1 MGNSSSNL
9 DKLNKAANQN
19 VSSDMAYK
27 AIKHFNNFN
36 KEIPEN
42 EIDKQTEKKLDLE
55 FSINSTESS
64 IRTTKENIAE
74 LTSKLT
80 FQQEQLKNLEDKLV
94 NVKNQLE
101 IFNSSR
107 GGTKKKTLNK
117 NNRKTRTLCK
127 KKNNIQ

>member
-19 VSSDMAYK
+19 VSSATAHK
-27 AIKHFNNFN
+27 AITHFN
-36 KEIPEN
+36 KVYEIPEN
-42 EIDKQTEKKLDLE
+42 EIDEQTEKKRGLE
-55 FSINSTESS
+55 FTIDSTGTS
-64 IRTTKENIAE
+64 IRITKENIAE
-74 LTSKLT
+74 LTGKLT
-80 FQQEQLKNLEDKLV
+80 FQQEQLKKLEDKLA

>member
-9 DKLNKAANQN
+9 DKLTKASNQN
-19 VSSDMAYK
+19 VSSDMAHK
-27 AIKHFNNFN
+27 AITHFNEVH
-36 KEIPEN
+36 KE
-42 EIDKQTEKKLDLE
+42 EIDEQTEKKLDLE

-64 IRTTKENIAE
+64 ISITKENIAD
-74 LTSKLT
+74 LTRKLT

-101 IFNSSR
+101 IFNSIR